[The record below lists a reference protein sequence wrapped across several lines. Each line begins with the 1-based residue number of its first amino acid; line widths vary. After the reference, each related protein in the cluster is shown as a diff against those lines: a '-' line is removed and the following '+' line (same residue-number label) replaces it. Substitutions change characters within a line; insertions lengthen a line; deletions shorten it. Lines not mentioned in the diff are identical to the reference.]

1 MKNAIMKSWDKQCY
15 LAINEEGEIII
26 DWLTEEYK
34 SNNKIMK
41 INADNYASM
50 IDYLI
55 AIKDISSGYL
65 QAIDTYG
72 TIEER
77 DSKYYDNI
85 FAIYNEAYTE
95 LDNIGIID

>member
-1 MKNAIMKSWDKQCY
+1 MKNAIIKSWSQQCY

-26 DWLTEEYK
+26 DWLTEKDK

-77 DSKYYDNI
+77 ESDYYKNI
-85 FAIYNEAYTE
+85 LAIYNEVSKEVCKYE
-95 LDNIGIID
+95 QE

>member
-1 MKNAIMKSWDKQCY
+1 MKNAIIKSWNQQCY

-26 DWLTEEYK
+26 DWLTEKDK

-55 AIKDISSGYL
+55 AIEDISSGYL

-77 DSKYYDNI
+77 ESDYYKSI
-85 FAIYNEAYTE
+85 LALYNEVSGEVCKYE
-95 LDNIGIID
+95 QE

>member
-1 MKNAIMKSWDKQCY
+1 MKDVIIKSWEKQCY
-15 LAINEEGEIII
+15 LAINEEGSIII
-26 DWLTEEYK
+26 DWLTEEDK
-34 SNNKIMK
+34 SNHKIMK

-55 AIKDISSGYL
+55 AIRDISSGYL

-77 DSKYYDNI
+77 ESDYYKSI
-85 FAIYNEAYTE
+85 LALYNEVSGEVCKYE
-95 LDNIGIID
+95 